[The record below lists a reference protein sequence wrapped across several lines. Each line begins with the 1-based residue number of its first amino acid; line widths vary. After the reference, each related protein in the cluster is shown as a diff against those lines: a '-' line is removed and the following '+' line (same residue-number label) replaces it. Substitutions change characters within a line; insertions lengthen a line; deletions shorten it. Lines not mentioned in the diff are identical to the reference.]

1 MQMKKNKRP
10 ISEQTVSL
18 LYPWNLMGPF
28 TFVSLE
34 YPWPLF
40 KYTQT
45 DECTDNQN
53 DPTKNNM
60 KGMKNEK

>member
-1 MQMKKNKRP
+1 MCIKGP

-53 DPTKNNM
+53 QQSKYQHER
-60 KGMKNEK
+60 NEK

>member
-1 MQMKKNKRP
+1 MQMKVNKRP
-10 ISEQTVSL
+10 ISEQTLSL
-18 LYPWNLMGPF
+18 FYPWHLGVGSNVL
-28 TFVSLE
+28 SLV

-60 KGMKNEK
+60 KGMRNEK

>member
-1 MQMKKNKRP
+1 MCIIGP

-18 LYPWNLMGPF
+18 FYPWHLRGGSD
-28 TFVSLE
+28 VLSLV

-45 DECTDNQN
+45 DEGKDHK
-53 DPTKNNM
+53 PLFKM
-60 KGMKNEK
+60 SLL